1 MWNRLSALIN
11 IKVVLYV
18 RTVAKSATF
27 NPVNILSV
35 YICLLFSKI
44 LTLFN
49 LMSYTQMVLIQCLS
63 MFQVVITNIVV

>member
-1 MWNRLSALIN
+1 MWNRLSALVN

-35 YICLLFSKI
+35 Y
-44 LTLFN
+44 
-49 LMSYTQMVLIQCLS
+49 
-63 MFQVVITNIVV
+63 MFAFFQDFDIV